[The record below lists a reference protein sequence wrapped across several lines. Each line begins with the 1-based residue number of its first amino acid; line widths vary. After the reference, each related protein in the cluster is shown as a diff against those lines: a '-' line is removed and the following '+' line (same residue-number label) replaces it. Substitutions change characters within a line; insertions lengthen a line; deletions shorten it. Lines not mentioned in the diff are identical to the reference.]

1 MIRYAL
7 LCEKDHE
14 FDGWFSSSSGF
25 DAQVA
30 AGDVLCPHCGS
41 SKVRKALM
49 APSIGKNIGKVASKD
64 AAASTPAE
72 MAQKIRGVMLA
83 LKKHVEENCDY
94 VGDAFA
100 EEARR
105 IHYGETEH
113 RDIYGEATP
122 EEALELIE
130 GGVEVAPLPVTP
142 RRRAN

>member
-7 LCEKDHE
+7 QCEKDHE
-14 FDGWFSSSSGF
+14 FDGWFPSSEGF

-41 SKVRKALM
+41 PNVRKALM
-49 APSIGKNIGKVASKD
+49 APSIGKSAGK
-64 AAASTPAE
+64 AAAPAPAD
-72 MAQKIRGVMLA
+72 MAQKMSMMMLA

-94 VGDAFA
+94 VGDKFA

-105 IHYGETEH
+105 IHYGESEH

-122 EEALELIE
+122 DEARELIE
-130 GGVEVAPLPVTP
+130 EGVEVAPLPVVP
-142 RRRAN
+142 SRQSN